1 VPNDQYQSTSVRK
14 KKNQSKHCF
23 QASNIQEL
31 AGTNGVNKYLLHI
44 SRGDLPNYKMSDD
57 FNLTQTV
64 ML

>member
-1 VPNDQYQSTSVRK
+1 MINTKAHQSEK
-14 KKNQSKHCF
+14 KSIQTLL

>member
-1 VPNDQYQSTSVRK
+1 MINTKAHQSEK
-14 KKNQSKHCF
+14 KSISKHCF

-57 FNLTQTV
+57 FNLT
-64 ML
+64 